1 MKTVQ
6 QLPNL
11 SDIKSV
17 RSIPKYFG
25 IPKIKRPAHLDLYVL
40 GMEKSRLEKELV
52 VLNKRRNTVMRNL
65 ADVSAQVEKLRKQT
79 YEQQRNKNHEGS
91 PQKPLKTL
99 TVNY

>member
-1 MKTVQ
+1 MKTAQ

-17 RSIPKYFG
+17 RSIG
-25 IPKIKRPAHLDLYVL
+25 ATSIPKIKRPAHLDLYVL
-40 GMEKSRLEKELV
+40 GMEKSRLEKELAA
-52 VLNKRRNTVMRNL
+52 LNKRRSTVMRSL

-79 YEQQRNKNHEGS
+79 YEQQGNKIHEDV
-91 PQKPLKTL
+91 PQKTLKTL

>member
-1 MKTVQ
+1 MKTIQ

-17 RSIPKYFG
+17 RSVGATSIPKV
-25 IPKIKRPAHLDLYVL
+25 KRPGHLELYVL
-40 GMEKSRLEKELV
+40 GREKDRLEKELAA
-52 VLNKRRNTVMRNL
+52 LNKRRNTVIKNL
-65 ADVSAQVEKLRKQT
+65 AGVNEQIQKLQKQT
-79 YEQQRNKNHEGS
+79 YEQQRNKDQENT

>member
-1 MKTVQ
+1 MKSMQ

-17 RSIPKYFG
+17 RSIG
-25 IPKIKRPAHLDLYVL
+25 ATSIPKVKRPSHLDLYVL
-40 GMEKSRLEKELV
+40 GMEKSRLEKELAA
-52 VLNKRRNTVMRNL
+52 LNKRRNTVMRNL
-65 ADVSAQVEKLRKQT
+65 ADVSAQVEKLRRQT
-79 YEQQRNKNHEGS
+79 YEQQGNKNHEGS

>member
-6 QLPNL
+6 QLPNQ

-17 RSIPKYFG
+17 RSIG
-25 IPKIKRPAHLDLYVL
+25 ATSIPKIKRPAHLDLYVL
-40 GMEKSRLEKELV
+40 GMEKSRLEKEIAA
-52 VLNKRRNTVMRNL
+52 LNKRRSTVMRSL

-79 YEQQRNKNHEGS
+79 YEQQGNKIHEDV
-91 PQKPLKTL
+91 PQKTLKTL

>member
-1 MKTVQ
+1 MKSMQ

-17 RSIPKYFG
+17 RSIG
-25 IPKIKRPAHLDLYVL
+25 ATSIPKIKRPAHLDLYVL
-40 GMEKSRLEKELV
+40 GMEKSRLEKELA
-52 VLNKRRNTVMRNL
+52 VLNKRRNTVMRSL

-79 YEQQRNKNHEGS
+79 YEQQGNKDQENT

-99 TVNY
+99 AVSY